1 MFDKNAVKAKTAR
14 EAALK
19 RAPAGAKSMA
29 VALSSGKGRVAIS
42 GEAGMMTAQVFK
54 EKQKDGSEKIAG
66 TMGWEVPGNDDR
78 QYVLNILHWLSGAL
92 Q

>member
-1 MFDKNAVKAKTAR
+1 MFAKDAAEAKAGR

-19 RAPAGAKSMA
+19 RAPAGAQAMA
-29 VALSSGKGRVAIS
+29 VAFPSGKGRVVIS

-54 EKQKDGSEKIAG
+54 EKQKDGNEKIVGA
-66 TMGWEVPGNDDR
+66 MGWQVLGNDDR
-78 QYVLNILHWLSGAL
+78 QYVLNILHWLSDAL